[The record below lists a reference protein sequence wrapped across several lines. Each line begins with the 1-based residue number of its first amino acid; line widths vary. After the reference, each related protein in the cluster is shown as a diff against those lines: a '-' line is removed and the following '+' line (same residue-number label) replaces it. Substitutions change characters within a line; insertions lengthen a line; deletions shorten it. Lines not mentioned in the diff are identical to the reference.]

1 MAEWNETVLWT
12 QAQISNY
19 FLGREEERE
28 EGEIWFSLYIILSVT
43 VCKAK
48 IDAQSHNPA
57 SCSLWLYWFQ
67 VRVQHYLELWG
78 STNLKVIMIKYF
90 LSQLELL
97 FWLQHLGQC
106 LKQGF
111 RSLQAASES
120 SLATCVYLTISGLCL
135 ESCGKASFLSNFL
148 CSKPI
153 PKMKKGSN
161 WWLDILSFILRL
173 LIKVQLRQLC
183 WNQAAKNAF

>member
-19 FLGREEERE
+19 FQGREEERE
-28 EGEIWFSLYIILSVT
+28 EGEIWFSLYVILSVT

-78 STNLKVIMIKYF
+78 WTNLKVIMIKYF

-97 FWLQHLGQC
+97 FWLQHPATWDSVWNKVSDPYRQPLNHLLLLVYILPFLASVWKAVERQVFSPTFYVANPYPKWRKGQTR
-106 LKQGF
+106 G
-111 RSLQAASES
+111 
-120 SLATCVYLTISGLCL
+120 
-135 ESCGKASFLSNFL
+135 
-148 CSKPI
+148 
-153 PKMKKGSN
+153 
-161 WWLDILSFILRL
+161 
-173 LIKVQLRQLC
+173 
-183 WNQAAKNAF
+183 